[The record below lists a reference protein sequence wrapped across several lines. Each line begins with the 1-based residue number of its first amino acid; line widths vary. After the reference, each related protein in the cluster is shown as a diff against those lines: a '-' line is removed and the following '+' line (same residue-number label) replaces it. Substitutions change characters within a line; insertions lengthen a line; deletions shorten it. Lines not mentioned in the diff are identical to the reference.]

1 MRVNCSLPGRRG
13 DRVVGERGE
22 GLGVPERIPNPPP
35 GLTTPGLFSSGGW
48 APETVRCWG
57 RLGSDTRI
65 GAARGG
71 SSWHWEQVLGKT
83 PRK

>member
-35 GLTTPGLFSSGGW
+35 GLTTPGYFLAEGGPRRQSV
-48 APETVRCWG
+48 AGEG
-57 RLGSDTRI
+57 LGQTQ
-65 GAARGG
+65 
-71 SSWHWEQVLGKT
+71 E
-83 PRK
+83 